1 VSVLDASNRDDI
13 LEVTYEENR
22 VLVDEV
28 AEEMVK
34 RLCFR
39 WNIIRLGPDDFL
51 AELYQTFWNL
61 IKNDLMALFHEF
73 HLGTLPLYSLNFGT
87 IILLP

>member
-34 RLCFR
+34 RLCFI

-51 AELYQTFWNL
+51 AEFYQTFWNL